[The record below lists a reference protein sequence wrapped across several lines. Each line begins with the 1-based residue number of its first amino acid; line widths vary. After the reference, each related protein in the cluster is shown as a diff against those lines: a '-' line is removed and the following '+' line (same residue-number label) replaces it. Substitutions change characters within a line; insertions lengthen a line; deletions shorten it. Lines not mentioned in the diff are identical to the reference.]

1 MQCLAALLAL
11 FFPRLVIILLVIFSD
26 YIGNGFGGSVLWP
39 LLGFIF
45 APFTTLAYAFGM
57 NENGSISGWYLVL
70 VIIAVLAD
78 LGVLG
83 GSGAQ
88 AKRRKRID

>member
-1 MQCLAALLAL
+1 MQCLAVLLAL
-11 FFPRLVIILLVIFSD
+11 FFPRLTIILLVIFSD

-45 APFTTLAYAFGM
+45 APFTTLAYALAM
-57 NENGSISGWYLVL
+57 NENGAVSGWFL
-70 VIIAVLAD
+70 VILIVAVLFD
-78 LGVLG
+78 LGALG

-88 AKRRKRID
+88 AKRRKLR